1 MKAIAGKEI
10 RVIEPTSDFKRM
22 VEKELTVANPEYAR
36 KQKMGKWHAQEE
48 SNPQPTDLE
57 SVALP
62 S

>member
-1 MKAIAGKEI
+1 MDIKKKL
-10 RVIEPTSDFKRM
+10 VVKQ
-22 VEKELTVANPEYAR
+22 KQ

>member
-1 MKAIAGKEI
+1 MD
-10 RVIEPTSDFKRM
+10 IEKKL
-22 VEKELTVANPEYAR
+22 VVKQ